1 MQKYLN
7 TLIVL
12 AVICQIA
19 LTITPSSE
27 SSRKSIRL
35 VCALALLA
43 ALLSPVK
50 ALINGSGE
58 VIEKVKNYIDSMR
71 LSGREITYEKGGY
84 AEFADVLMSLLSER
98 YKIND
103 ARITL
108 VCDDETGSITEIQ
121 IYSSKCPYITKE
133 RIKKE
138 LSGECGIPVYVFG
151 KGREENGGAAIA
163 QNYGKT

>member
-12 AVICQIA
+12 AVICHIA
-19 LTITPSSE
+19 VIITPGSE
-27 SSRKSIRL
+27 SSRKSVRL

-58 VIEKVKNYIDSMR
+58 VIEKVKNYIDGMQVS
-71 LSGREITYEKGGY
+71 EYEKTYEEGEY

-103 ARITL
+103 AKITL
-108 VCDDETGSITEIQ
+108 VGDDESGSIREIQ

-138 LSGECGIPVYVFG
+138 LSEECGIPVYVFG
-151 KGREENGGAAIA
+151 TGGKENGGAAIA
-163 QNYGKT
+163 QNY